1 MSESIKSL
9 VRNEEDL
16 ESISNDNWI
25 TDCQTIANA
34 IRRRALNHVVKHGGY
49 LSQACSAAESFS
61 YLYTKG
67 MNLGP
72 SKGPLLPPRFS
83 GSPSAKNREQKS
95 GMLYNGERHPDKD
108 RFFLSPT
115 HYALTLYAALIESGR
130 LGEHGLEQFNVDGSS
145 VEMIGGEHSP
155 GHETNG
161 GSFGQTISQAAGVA
175 WARRKK
181 GEKGNVWIFLSD
193 GECQEGQTW
202 EAIMTMSFY
211 CLDKIKIIVDANG
224 QQVDGRT
231 DDVMALGNL
240 AAKFEAFGAKTT
252 TVDGHDLKALHQA
265 CVQSHHDQPLVV
277 IANTEP
283 FRGITLLKDRYPHLH
298 YVRFKNEEER
308 KLYANELDNMQ

>member
-1 MSESIKSL
+1 MSKKVKSIQE
-9 VRNEEDL
+9 NGQNL
-16 ESISNDNWI
+16 EYISNDSWI
-25 TDCQTIANA
+25 ADCQIIANA
-34 IRRRALNHVVKHGGY
+34 IRRRVLSHTVKHGGY
-49 LSQACSAAESFS
+49 LSQACSAAEAFS
-61 YLYTKG
+61 YLYAKG

-72 SKGPLLPPRFS
+72 SKGPLLPPTFS
-83 GSPSAKNREQKS
+83 GSPSIKNREQKS
-95 GMLYNGERHPDKD
+95 GMLYNGERHPDRD

-130 LGEHGLEQFNVDGSS
+130 LGERSLDQFNVDGST

-181 GEKGNVWIFLSD
+181 GEKGIVWIFLSD

-211 CLDKIKIIVDANG
+211 RLDNIKIIVDANG

-231 DDVMALGNL
+231 DEVMALRDL
-240 AAKFEAFGAKTT
+240 EAKFKAFGANTKTI
-252 TVDGHDLKALHQA
+252 DGHDLKALHKA
-265 CVQSHHDQPLVV
+265 FAKPHPDKPLVV

-283 FRGITLLKDRYPHLH
+283 YRGINLLKDRYPNLH
-298 YVRFKNEEER
+298 YVRFKSEEER
-308 KLYANELDNMQ
+308 ENYATALDNI

>member
-1 MSESIKSL
+1 MSKKIKPI
-9 VRNEEDL
+9 L
-16 ESISNDNWI
+16 ENGPNSEYISNDSWI
-25 TDCQTIANA
+25 AECQTIASS
-34 IRRRALNHVVKHGGY
+34 IRRRVLSHSVKHGGY
-49 LSQACSAAESFS
+49 LSQACSAAEVFS

-72 SKGPLLPPRFS
+72 SKGPLLPPPFS
-83 GSPSAKNREQKS
+83 GSPSTNNVEQKS

-130 LGEHGLEQFNVDGSS
+130 LGEQGLEQFNVDGST

-181 GEKGNVWIFLSD
+181 GDKGIVWIFLSD

-211 CLDKIKIIVDANG
+211 RLDNIKIVVDANG

-231 DDVMALGNL
+231 DEVMALRDL
-240 AAKFEAFGAKTT
+240 EAKFEAFGANTT
-252 TVDGHDLKALHQA
+252 TIDGHDLKGLHQA
-265 CVQSHHDQPLVV
+265 FAQPHSDKPLVV

-283 FRGITLLKDRYPHLH
+283 YRGISLLKDRYPNLH
-298 YVRFKNEEER
+298 YVRFKSDEER
-308 KLYANELDNMQ
+308 EIYAKALDNM

>member
-1 MSESIKSL
+1 MSKKVKSIQE
-9 VRNEEDL
+9 NGQNL
-16 ESISNDNWI
+16 EYISNDSWI
-25 TDCQTIANA
+25 ADCQIIANA
-34 IRRRALNHVVKHGGY
+34 IRRRVLSHTVKHGGY
-49 LSQACSAAESFS
+49 LSQACSAAEAFS
-61 YLYTKG
+61 YLYAKG

-72 SKGPLLPPRFS
+72 SKGPLLPPPFS
-83 GSPSAKNREQKS
+83 GSPSIKNREQKS
-95 GMLYNGERHPDKD
+95 GMLYNGERHPDRD

-130 LGEHGLEQFNVDGSS
+130 LGEQSLDQFNVDGST

-181 GEKGNVWIFLSD
+181 GEKGIVWIFLSD

-211 CLDKIKIIVDANG
+211 RLDNIKIIVDANG

-231 DDVMALGNL
+231 DEVMALRDL
-240 AAKFEAFGAKTT
+240 EAKFKAFGANTKTI
-252 TVDGHDLKALHQA
+252 DGHDLKALHKA
-265 CVQSHHDQPLVV
+265 FAKPHLDKPLVV

-283 FRGITLLKDRYPHLH
+283 YRGINLLKDRYPNLH
-298 YVRFKNEEER
+298 YVRFKSEEER
-308 KLYANELDNMQ
+308 ENYAKALDNM

>member
-1 MSESIKSL
+1 MSKKIKPIPE
-9 VRNEEDL
+9 NEQNFEC
-16 ESISNDNWI
+16 ISNDSWI
-25 TDCQTIANA
+25 ADCQTIANA
-34 IRRRALNHVVKHGGY
+34 IRRRVLSHTVKHGGY
-49 LSQACSAAESFS
+49 LSQACSAAEAFS

-72 SKGPLLPPRFS
+72 SKGPLLPAPFY
-83 GSPSAKNREQKS
+83 GSPSTNNREQKS

-130 LGEHGLEQFNVDGSS
+130 LGEQGLEQFNVDGST

-181 GEKGNVWIFLSD
+181 GDKGIVWIFLSD

-211 CLDKIKIIVDANG
+211 RLDNIKIIVDANG

-231 DDVMALGNL
+231 DEVMALRSL
-240 AAKFEAFGAKTT
+240 EAKFEAFGANTT
-252 TVDGHDLKALHQA
+252 TIDGHDLKALHQA
-265 CVQSHHDQPLVV
+265 FAQPHRDKPLVV

-283 FRGITLLKDRYPHLH
+283 DRGINLLKDRYPNLH
-298 YVRFKNEEER
+298 YVRFKSNEERE
-308 KLYANELDNMQ
+308 LYAKALDNM

>member
-1 MSESIKSL
+1 MSKKVKSIQE
-9 VRNEEDL
+9 NGQNL
-16 ESISNDNWI
+16 EHISNDSWI
-25 TDCQTIANA
+25 ADCQIIANA
-34 IRRRALNHVVKHGGY
+34 IRRRVLSHTVKHGGY
-49 LSQACSAAESFS
+49 LSQACSAAEAFS
-61 YLYTKG
+61 YLYAKG

-72 SKGPLLPPRFS
+72 SKGPLLPPTFS
-83 GSPSAKNREQKS
+83 GSPSIKNREQKS
-95 GMLYNGERHPDKD
+95 GMLYNGERHPDRD

-130 LGEHGLEQFNVDGSS
+130 LGERSLDQFNVDGST

-181 GEKGNVWIFLSD
+181 GEKGIVWIFLSD

-211 CLDKIKIIVDANG
+211 RLDNIKIIVDANG

-231 DDVMALGNL
+231 DEVMALRDL
-240 AAKFEAFGAKTT
+240 EAKFKAFGANTKTI
-252 TVDGHDLKALHQA
+252 DGHDLKALHKA
-265 CVQSHHDQPLVV
+265 FAKPHLDKPLVV

-283 FRGITLLKDRYPHLH
+283 YRGINLLKDRYPNLH
-298 YVRFKNEEER
+298 YVRFKSEEER
-308 KLYANELDNMQ
+308 ENYAKALDNM

>member
-1 MSESIKSL
+1 MSKNI
-9 VRNEEDL
+9 RPIPEDGQDL
-16 ESISNDNWI
+16 KYISNDSWI
-25 TDCQTIANA
+25 TDCQTVAKA
-34 IRRRALNHVVKHGGY
+34 IRRRVLSHTVKHGGY
-49 LSQACSAAESFS
+49 LSQACSSAEAFS

-72 SKGPLLPPRFS
+72 SKGPLLPTSFS
-83 GSPSAKNREQKS
+83 GSPSTDNQEQKS

-115 HYALTLYAALIESGR
+115 HYALTLYATLIETGR
-130 LGEHGLEQFNVDGSS
+130 LGEKGLEQFNVDGST

-175 WARRKK
+175 WARKKK
-181 GEKGNVWIFLSD
+181 GDKGIVWIFLSD

-211 CLDKIKIIVDANG
+211 QLNNIKIIVDANG

-231 DDVMALGNL
+231 DEVMALRDL
-240 AAKFEAFGAKTT
+240 EAKFEAFGANTAT
-252 TVDGHDLKALHQA
+252 IDGHDFKALHEAFTQP
-265 CVQSHHDQPLVV
+265 HRDKPLVV

-283 FRGITLLKDRYPHLH
+283 YRGINLLKDRYPNLH
-298 YVRFKNEEER
+298 YVRFKNDEER
-308 KLYANELDNMQ
+308 EIYIKALDNM

>member
-1 MSESIKSL
+1 MSKKVKSIQE
-9 VRNEEDL
+9 NGQNL
-16 ESISNDNWI
+16 EYISNDSWI
-25 TDCQTIANA
+25 ADCQIIANA
-34 IRRRALNHVVKHGGY
+34 IRRRVLSHTVKHGGY
-49 LSQACSAAESFS
+49 LSQACSAAEAFS
-61 YLYTKG
+61 YLYAKG

-72 SKGPLLPPRFS
+72 SKGPLLPPPFS
-83 GSPSAKNREQKS
+83 GSPSIKNREQKS

-130 LGEHGLEQFNVDGSS
+130 LGERSLDQFNVDGST

-181 GEKGNVWIFLSD
+181 GEKGIVWIFLSD

-211 CLDKIKIIVDANG
+211 RLDNIKIIVDANG

-231 DDVMALGNL
+231 DEVMALRDL
-240 AAKFEAFGAKTT
+240 EEKFKAFGANTKTI
-252 TVDGHDLKALHQA
+252 DGHDLKALHKA
-265 CVQSHHDQPLVV
+265 FAKPHLDKPLVV

-283 FRGITLLKDRYPHLH
+283 YRGINLLKDRYPNLH
-298 YVRFKNEEER
+298 YVRFKSEEER
-308 KLYANELDNMQ
+308 ENYAKALDNM

>member
-1 MSESIKSL
+1 MPENGKNL
-9 VRNEEDL
+9 AY
-16 ESISNDNWI
+16 ISNDSWI
-25 TDCQTIANA
+25 ADCQKIANA
-34 IRRRALNHVVKHGGY
+34 IRRRVLSHTVKHGGY
-49 LSQACSAAESFS
+49 LSQACSSAEAFS

-72 SKGPLLPPRFS
+72 CKGPLLPSPFS
-83 GSPSAKNREQKS
+83 GSPSTKNREQKS
-95 GMLYNGERHPDKD
+95 GMLYNGERDPKKD

-115 HYALTLYAALIESGR
+115 HYALTLYAVLIESGR
-130 LGEHGLEQFNVDGSS
+130 LGERSLDQFNVDGST

-181 GEKGNVWIFLSD
+181 GDKGIVWIFLSD

-211 CLDKIKIIVDANG
+211 RLDNIKIIVDANG

-231 DDVMALGNL
+231 DEVMALRDL
-240 AAKFEAFGAKTT
+240 EAKFKAFGANTKTI
-252 TVDGHDLKALHQA
+252 DGHDLKALHKA
-265 CVQSHHDQPLVV
+265 FAKPHPDKPLVV

-283 FRGITLLKDRYPHLH
+283 YRGINLLKDRYPNLH
-298 YVRFKNEEER
+298 YVRFKSEEER
-308 KLYANELDNMQ
+308 ENYAKALDNM

>member
-1 MSESIKSL
+1 MSKKVKSIQE
-9 VRNEEDL
+9 NGQNL
-16 ESISNDNWI
+16 EYISNDSWI
-25 TDCQTIANA
+25 ADCQIIANA
-34 IRRRALNHVVKHGGY
+34 IRRRVLSHTVKHGGY
-49 LSQACSAAESFS
+49 LSQACSAAEAFS
-61 YLYTKG
+61 YLYAKG

-72 SKGPLLPPRFS
+72 SKGPLLPPPFS
-83 GSPSAKNREQKS
+83 GSPSIKNREQKS

-115 HYALTLYAALIESGR
+115 HYALTLYATLIESGR
-130 LGEHGLEQFNVDGSS
+130 LGERSLDQFNVDGST

-181 GEKGNVWIFLSD
+181 GEKGIVWIFLSD

-211 CLDKIKIIVDANG
+211 RLDNIKIIVDANG

-231 DDVMALGNL
+231 DEVMALRDL
-240 AAKFEAFGAKTT
+240 EAKFKAFGANTKTI
-252 TVDGHDLKALHQA
+252 DGHDLKALHKA
-265 CVQSHHDQPLVV
+265 FAKPHLDKPLVV

-283 FRGITLLKDRYPHLH
+283 YRGINLLKDRYPNLH
-298 YVRFKNEEER
+298 YVRFKSEEER
-308 KLYANELDNMQ
+308 EIYAKALDNM

>member
-1 MSESIKSL
+1 MSKKVKSIQE
-9 VRNEEDL
+9 NGQNL
-16 ESISNDNWI
+16 EYISNDSWI
-25 TDCQTIANA
+25 ADCQIIANA
-34 IRRRALNHVVKHGGY
+34 IRRRVLSHTVKHGGY
-49 LSQACSAAESFS
+49 LSQACSAAEAFS
-61 YLYTKG
+61 YLYAKG

-72 SKGPLLPPRFS
+72 SKGPLLPPTFS
-83 GSPSAKNREQKS
+83 GSPSIKNREQKS
-95 GMLYNGERHPDKD
+95 GMLYNGERHPDRD

-130 LGEHGLEQFNVDGSS
+130 LGERSLDQFNVDGST

-181 GEKGNVWIFLSD
+181 GEKGIVWIFLSD

-211 CLDKIKIIVDANG
+211 RLDNIKIIVDANG

-231 DDVMALGNL
+231 DEVMALRDL
-240 AAKFEAFGAKTT
+240 EAKFKAFGANTKTI
-252 TVDGHDLKALHQA
+252 DGHDLKALHKA
-265 CVQSHHDQPLVV
+265 FAKPHLDKPLVV

-283 FRGITLLKDRYPHLH
+283 YRGINLLKDRYPNLH
-298 YVRFKNEEER
+298 YVRFKSEEER
-308 KLYANELDNMQ
+308 ENYAKALDDM

>member
-1 MSESIKSL
+1 MSKKIKPI
-9 VRNEEDL
+9 L
-16 ESISNDNWI
+16 ENGQNSEYISNDSWI
-25 TDCQTIANA
+25 AECQTIASS
-34 IRRRALNHVVKHGGY
+34 IRRRVLSHSVKHGGY
-49 LSQACSAAESFS
+49 LSQACSAAEVFS

-72 SKGPLLPPRFS
+72 SKGPLLPPPFS
-83 GSPSAKNREQKS
+83 GSPSTNNVEQKS

-130 LGEHGLEQFNVDGSS
+130 LGEQGLEQFNVDGST

-181 GEKGNVWIFLSD
+181 GDKGIVWIFLSD

-211 CLDKIKIIVDANG
+211 RLDNIKIVVDANG
-224 QQVDGRT
+224 QQV
-231 DDVMALGNL
+231 
-240 AAKFEAFGAKTT
+240 
-252 TVDGHDLKALHQA
+252 
-265 CVQSHHDQPLVV
+265 HHVL
-277 IANTEP
+277 
-283 FRGITLLKDRYPHLH
+283 
-298 YVRFKNEEER
+298 
-308 KLYANELDNMQ
+308 